1 MIGCRA
7 FPPMLARAR
16 FQRLQQ
22 ECRQTFVLALPV
34 VVGQLLTIAL
44 NIIDTA
50 LAGHLSTDVL
60 AAVSQGY
67 QGWVAILLVIIGVLL
82 AVTPA
87 VAQLDGAGRRGE
99 VGSVFRQ
106 ALWLGLGLG
115 TALFFVLRGSTPLLR
130 AAGVAPSIVDDA
142 SAFLDAISWGA
153 PALAIFFVCK
163 NTSEGLSLTRP
174 TMYVSALGV
183 VVIAPVAWALMYGRL
198 GLPALGARGAGYA
211 HATVV
216 WTQAFAYLAILR
228 YGRAYEGARLFER
241 LEPPDLARIGR
252 LLAVGVPMGFS
263 IVMEGGLFVASAWF
277 IGAFG
282 PTAASAHAV
291 AINVAST
298 TFMLPL
304 GIGMA
309 TTVRVGNAVGR
320 RDPHGVA
327 WAGAA
332 GFALVLA
339 TQLVS
344 ATALFAF
351 PERIAAVYTADAEV
365 VGLAVSLLGL
375 AAIFQ
380 FSDGIQA
387 LFNGALRGL
396 EDTLVPAVITCVSY
410 WAIGMSL
417 GWWMGREL
425 GQGPAGF
432 WKGFIAGLT
441 AAAVLLGLRFVLRAR
456 KMVRSH
462 ELVTTTLGVT
472 RESA

>member
-1 MIGCRA
+1 
-7 FPPMLARAR
+7 MLEAARIR
-16 FQRLQQ
+16 RLKQ
-22 ECRQTFVLALPV
+22 ECRQTFVLALPI

-44 NIIDTA
+44 NIVDTA
-50 LAGHLSTDVL
+50 LAGHLSTKVL

-67 QGWVAILLVIIGVLL
+67 QGWVMALLVIIGVLM

-87 VAQLDGAGRRGE
+87 VAQLDGAGRRAE

-106 ALWLGLGLG
+106 ALWLALALGVVIFF
-115 TALFFVLRGSTPLLR
+115 ALRQATPLMRL
-130 AAGVAPSIVDDA
+130 AGVQPEIVSDA
-142 SAFLDAISWGA
+142 GEFFDAISWGA
-153 PALAIFFVCK
+153 PGLALFFTCR
-163 NTSEGLSLTRP
+163 NTSDGLSLTRP
-174 TMYVSALGV
+174 VMYVSALGV
-183 VVIAPVAWALMYGRL
+183 VVLVPVAWALMYGRL

-211 HATVV
+211 HAIVV

-241 LEPPDLARIGR
+241 FERPDLARIGR

-263 IVMEGGLFVASAWF
+263 IIMEGSLFVVSAWL

-282 PTAASAHAV
+282 QMAASAHAV

-309 TTVRVGNAVGR
+309 TTVRVGNAIGR

-344 ATALFAF
+344 AIVLFAV
-351 PERIAAVYTADAEV
+351 PELIASVYTQDAEV
-365 VGLAVSLLGL
+365 VALAVSLLGL

-410 WAIGMSL
+410 WAIGMSI
-417 GWWMGREL
+417 GWWLGRRLE
-425 GQGPAGF
+425 QGPAGF

-441 AAAVLLGLRFVLRAR
+441 AAAVLLALRFFLRAR
-456 KMVRSH
+456 SMIRSH
-462 ELVTTTLGVT
+462 ECTSMTLGTT